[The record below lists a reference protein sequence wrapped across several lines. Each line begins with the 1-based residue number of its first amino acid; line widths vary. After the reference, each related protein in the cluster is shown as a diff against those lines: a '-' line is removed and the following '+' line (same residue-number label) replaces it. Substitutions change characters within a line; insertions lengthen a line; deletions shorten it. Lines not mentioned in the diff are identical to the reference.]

1 MKGDNVTGVLKF
13 RSDNGRRCL
22 LGEGGSDRG
31 ERSSG
36 LLSGLVGFFSDIL
49 KDVASSILVVVVTFC
64 FATVVTAGV
73 LWYYDWPLFLS
84 PVGGFIVLGVMLLFW
99 YDS

>member
-1 MKGDNVTGVLKF
+1 MFNEPKYDA
-13 RSDNGRRCL
+13 
-22 LGEGGSDRG
+22 G

-36 LLSGLVGFFSDIL
+36 LLSSVVGFFSDIL
-49 KDVASSILVVVVTFC
+49 RDVASSILVVALTFC
-64 FATVVTAGV
+64 LATAVTAGV
-73 LWYYDWPLFLS
+73 LWYYEWPLFLS